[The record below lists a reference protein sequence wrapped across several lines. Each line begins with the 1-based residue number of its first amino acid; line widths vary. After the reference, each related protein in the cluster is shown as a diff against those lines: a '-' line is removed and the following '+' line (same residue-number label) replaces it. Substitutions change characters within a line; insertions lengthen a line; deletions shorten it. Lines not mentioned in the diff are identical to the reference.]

1 VLAPSNGKLRQ
12 NAFAIAIVCA
22 LLCGG
27 AAVAWHAAVAH
38 FDYAGNWTAF
48 FRTGLH
54 APLPSAG
61 EGENLYRFP
70 SGGYDGQYYRLIGQD
85 PLLLRGIS
93 RYVDSPR
100 LRYGRILLPALAFL
114 MALGRPAAVTYT
126 YFAAVILF
134 LGLGAYW
141 LSRYAVLAGSS
152 PWWGVTFLFVPA
164 AFISIDRLTVDIALA
179 ALTIGFALYWRAG
192 SLSKLYLVLLFAPL
206 AKETGVLL
214 LAAYCLYAIF
224 GKHWVR
230 AAAMATAGIPA
241 AVWCLYVR
249 LRAPAVPSAWFSIP
263 FRAAIEAMLRP
274 ERYPLRK
281 WFVTPLDY
289 LAWMGLLLAIAM
301 AIGRLKRNNPLCL
314 AAFLFAVLAATID
327 FSVWEEVEAFGRVF
341 TPLLIL
347 LPLEWPVPWSLVPLL
362 ALLPRA
368 AVYPLSETAG
378 VFRALLPR

>member
-1 VLAPSNGKLRQ
+1 MLVSSIRKLRQ
-12 NAFAIAIVCA
+12 NASAVAIVCA

-27 AAVAWHAAVAH
+27 AALGWQAAVAD
-38 FDYAGNWTAF
+38 FDYGGNWTAF

-54 APLPSAG
+54 APLPPA
-61 EGENLYRFP
+61 ERENLYRFP

-85 PLLLRGIS
+85 PLLLHGAS
-93 RYVDSPR
+93 GYVSAPS

-126 YFAAVILF
+126 YFAVVILF

-141 LSRYAVLAGSS
+141 LSRYAVLAGRS

-192 SLSKLYLVLLFAPL
+192 PLWKLYLVLLFAPL

-224 GKHWVR
+224 GKHWAR
-230 AAAMATAGIPA
+230 AAAMGSAGIPA
-241 AVWCLYVR
+241 AIWFLYVR
-249 LRAPAVPSAWFSIP
+249 LRAPDVPGNWFSIP
-263 FRAAIEAMLRP
+263 FRAASEAMLHP

-281 WFVTPLDY
+281 WFVTPLEY

-314 AAFLFAVLAATID
+314 AAFLFALLAVTIN
-327 FSVWEEVEAFGRVF
+327 FSVWEEVESFGRVF

-347 LPLEWPVPWSLVPLL
+347 LPLEWPARWSLVPLL
-362 ALLPRA
+362 AVLPRA

-378 VFRALLPR
+378 VFRSLLPH